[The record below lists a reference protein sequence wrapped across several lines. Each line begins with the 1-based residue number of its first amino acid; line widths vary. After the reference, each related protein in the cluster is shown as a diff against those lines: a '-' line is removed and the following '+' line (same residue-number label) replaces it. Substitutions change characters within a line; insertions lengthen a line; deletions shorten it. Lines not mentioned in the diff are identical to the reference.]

1 MYMPE
6 LSHRPL
12 PMKRKVQKRRQAIIV
27 TGHLWKHNREL
38 GRFWWNEDRTIDS
51 RAPGSSRRGSR
62 SLPARCGPAKYIVK
76 RGNHFVTQISA
87 RFFQINTSVRM
98 FLVAIT
104 LKMVYHFFS
113 TILSHLYRD
122 LWEHGS
128 QKLKCS
134 RKPISSRI
142 LLGASLSGYQFLQVS
157 DCVVL
162 VAFNPHLGII
172 LYDLLTFFLLQVN

>member
-1 MYMPE
+1 MRTK
-6 LSHRPL
+6 LL
-12 PMKRKVQKRRQAIIV
+12 IV
-27 TGHLWKHNREL
+27 EFQVHPVVDLVVFQRDVVLQSTLWKGEPFITQNSVPF
-38 GRFWWNEDRTIDS
+38 FWI
-51 RAPGSSRRGSR
+51 
-62 SLPARCGPAKYIVK
+62 
-76 RGNHFVTQISA
+76 H
-87 RFFQINTSVRM
+87 TSVRM
-98 FLVAIT
+98 LLVAIT

-122 LWEHGS
+122 LREHGS

-142 LLGASLSGYQFLQVS
+142 LLGASLSGYQFFQVS

-172 LYDLLTFFLLQVN
+172 LYDLLTFSHYKWTKEGFHSLSSASIYSPSFPTCHCRWSRSCWRKKSLWKSIRL